1 MISNYF
7 KSGIVAGVGLEL
19 LLIFMLS
26 PSGFNMT
33 SKLMQLVNNYESEK
47 RSWKIFYYLVAE

>member
-47 RSWKIFYYLVAE
+47 RS